1 MKKKRDKIMFG
12 FIKTMFIGL
21 LSVCTIVSFGES
33 LSSEINL
40 KI

>member
-1 MKKKRDKIMFG
+1 MKKKRDKIIFG
-12 FIKTMFIGL
+12 FIKKMFIGL